1 MDITTRTK
9 IDAIWQGMWDNGMAD
24 AKTNITQ
31 ITYLLFIKMLD
42 DAQLKK
48 EANANAFGI
57 KVKNPTFKEGV
68 YIQNDEITV
77 TYEDLRWHNFV
88 HYSTE
93 KMYTIVKDYVFK
105 FIREMHNG
113 ENNAFARF
121 MTDAKL
127 DIPSGKILEKVIRGL
142 DDNELSLDNKEIMGD
157 VYEYLLAKLSV
168 NGTNGQFRT
177 PRHII
182 SMMVNLMQPKLGE
195 VICDPAMGSAGF
207 LMESA
212 KYIHAHQKS
221 ELNDTE
227 NRRKFNSE
235 MFYGNETDP
244 DMLRIGTMNMTL
256 HDVSDPQIFY
266 KNSLTDDNKDEYKYD
281 LILANPPFSGSLDA
295 NDLAKS
301 LKDICPSKSTELLF
315 IALFLR
321 SLKIGGR
328 CTSIVPVGV
337 VNNTN
342 EKAYTI
348 IRKELV
354 ENQRLRAIIYMPSGV
369 FKPYSGVQTAIIIF
383 DKTGNGGTDK
393 VWLYNMEAA
402 TDSANNDIYN
412 DTILNINEGNIEI
425 LSAITDAAAPTGT
438 TNIGTK
444 DTTATVVANA
454 ITQKALNI
462 NNGSSLAINADGLKI
477 ADTIN
482 NLGSIALGDGT
493 LTSAIDGTGGTT
505 VIDGNVTLANNL
517 TNQNVEITNG
527 SLIANSATDYIGST
541 NNLTIKNNGILD
553 LSSEDKS
560 INTVTLN
567 NLTVDNSAT
576 NAHVR

>member
-1 MDITTRTK
+1 MDATTRSK

-42 DAQLKK
+42 DNQMKK
-48 EANANAFGI
+48 EKNANALGGKI
-57 KVKNPTFKEGV
+57 KNPTFKDGIYLDDV
-68 YIQNDEITV
+68 KYD
-77 TYEDLRWHNFV
+77 DMRWHTFV
-88 HYSTE
+88 KFDTE
-93 KMYTIVKDYVFK
+93 KLFRVVRDYVFK
-105 FIREMHNG
+105 FIREMNDG
-113 ENNAFARF
+113 EDNAFSRF
-121 MTDAKL
+121 MSDAKL

-142 DDNELSLDNKEIMGD
+142 DDEELNLDNKEIMGD

-182 SMMVNLMQPKLGE
+182 HMMVELMNPKLGE

-212 KYIHAHQKS
+212 KHIIENQED
-221 ELNDTE
+221 ELNNKE
-227 NRRKFNSE
+227 NRAFFNSQ
-235 MFYGNETDP
+235 MFFGNETDP

-256 HDVSDPQIFY
+256 HDVSNPQIYY
-266 KNSLTDDNKDEYKYD
+266 KNSLTDDNKDTYKYD

-301 LKDICPSKSTELLF
+301 LKDMCPSKSTELLF

-328 CTSIVPVGV
+328 CASIVPVGV

-354 ENQRLRAIIYMPSGV
+354 EKQRLRAVIYMPSGV

-383 DKTGNGGTDK
+383 DKTDNGGTDN
-393 VWLYNMEAA
+393 VWLYNMEN
-402 TDSANNDIYN
+402 DGYSLDDKRNEIKLNDIP
-412 DTILNINEGNIEI
+412 DIIERFKN
-425 LSAITDAAAPTGT
+425 LDKE
-438 TNIGTK
+438 K
-444 DTTATVVANA
+444 DRTP
-454 ITQKALNI
+454 
-462 NNGSSLAINADGLKI
+462 
-477 ADTIN
+477 
-482 NLGSIALGDGT
+482 
-493 LTSAIDGTGGTT
+493 
-505 VIDGNVTLANNL
+505 
-517 TNQNVEITNG
+517 
-527 SLIANSATDYIGST
+527 Y
-541 NNLTIKNNGILD
+541 
-553 LSSEDKS
+553 DKS
-560 INTVTLN
+560 FFITKEQIVENGYVLSLN
-567 NLTVDNSAT
+567 KYQKKEIVKKTYRPTKEIIASIKDLEKQFNEIMEEIEKM
-576 NAHVR
+576 

>member
-221 ELNDTE
+221 EL
-227 NRRKFNSE
+227 
-235 MFYGNETDP
+235 
-244 DMLRIGTMNMTL
+244 
-256 HDVSDPQIFY
+256 
-266 KNSLTDDNKDEYKYD
+266 YD
-281 LILANPPFSGSLDA
+281 GVKQACE
-295 NDLAKS
+295 
-301 LKDICPSKSTELLF
+301 DI
-315 IALFLR
+315 
-321 SLKIGGR
+321 
-328 CTSIVPVGV
+328 
-337 VNNTN
+337 
-342 EKAYTI
+342 
-348 IRKELV
+348 KELKLNKGV
-354 ENQRLRAIIYMPSGV
+354 IINKQ
-369 FKPYSGVQTAIIIF
+369 F
-383 DKTGNGGTDK
+383 
-393 VWLYNMEAA
+393 
-402 TDSANNDIYN
+402 
-412 DTILNINEGNIEI
+412 
-425 LSAITDAAAPTGT
+425 
-438 TNIGTK
+438 
-444 DTTATVVANA
+444 
-454 ITQKALNI
+454 
-462 NNGSSLAINADGLKI
+462 
-477 ADTIN
+477 
-482 NLGSIALGDGT
+482 
-493 LTSAIDGTGGTT
+493 
-505 VIDGNVTLANNL
+505 
-517 TNQNVEITNG
+517 
-527 SLIANSATDYIGST
+527 
-541 NNLTIKNNGILD
+541 
-553 LSSEDKS
+553 KS
-560 INTVTLN
+560 I
-567 NLTVDNSAT
+567 
-576 NAHVR
+576 

>member
-42 DAQLKK
+42 DAQIKK
-48 EANANAFGI
+48 EANANAF
-57 KVKNPTFKEGV
+57 KVKLKNPTFPEGI
-68 YIQNDEITV
+68 YADELDENGNRLTI

-88 HYSTE
+88 TYDTE
-93 KMYTIVKDYVFK
+93 KAFHIVKDYVFK

-113 ENNAFARF
+113 ENNAFSRF

-142 DDNELSLDNKEIMGD
+142 NDKELNLDNKEIMGD

-182 SMMVNLMQPKLGE
+182 SMMVQLMQPKLRQK
-195 VICDPAMGSAGF
+195 ICDPAMGSAGF

-212 KYIHAHQKS
+212 KYIIEQDKGKG
-221 ELNDTE
+221 ELNDKET
-227 NRRKFNSE
+227 RRIFNSE

-256 HDVSDPQIFY
+256 HEVSDPQIY
-266 KNSLTDDNKDEYKYD
+266 YRNSLTDDNTDEYKYD

-301 LKDICPSKSTELLF
+301 LRDICPSKSTELLF
-315 IALFLR
+315 MALFLR
-321 SLKIGGR
+321 SLKTGGS
-328 CTSIVPVGV
+328 CASIVPVGV

-348 IRKELV
+348 IRKEIV
-354 ENQRLRAIIYMPSGV
+354 EKHKLRAIIYLPSGV

-383 DKTGNGGTDK
+383 DKQNTGGTDK
-393 VWLYNMEAA
+393 VWLYNMEA
-402 TDSANNDIYN
+402 DGYSLDDKRNEIKENDIPDIIERFHNPDLEADRTPYDKSFFITKQDIVDN
-412 DTILNINEGNIEI
+412 DYVLSLNKYQKKEI
-425 LSAITDAAAPTGT
+425 IKKEYRPTAE
-438 TNIGTK
+438 I
-444 DTTATVVANA
+444 V
-454 ITQKALNI
+454 
-462 NNGSSLAINADGLKI
+462 
-477 ADTIN
+477 
-482 NLGSIALGDGT
+482 GSIYELEEQFK
-493 LTSAIDGTGGTT
+493 AIMD
-505 VIDGNVTLANNL
+505 
-517 TNQNVEITNG
+517 EISKG
-527 SLIANSATDYIGST
+527 M
-541 NNLTIKNNGILD
+541 
-553 LSSEDKS
+553 E
-560 INTVTLN
+560 
-567 NLTVDNSAT
+567 
-576 NAHVR
+576 

>member
-393 VWLYNMEAA
+393 VWLYNMEADGYSLDDKRNDVDA
-402 TDSANNDIYN
+402 NDIP
-412 DTILNINEGNIEI
+412 DIIERFH
-425 LSAITDAAAPTGT
+425 
-438 TNIGTK
+438 
-444 DTTATVVANA
+444 
-454 ITQKALNI
+454 
-462 NNGSSLAINADGLKI
+462 
-477 ADTIN
+477 
-482 NLGSIALGDGT
+482 NLDKEESRT
-493 LTSAIDGTGGTT
+493 P
-505 VIDGNVTLANNL
+505 
-517 TNQNVEITNG
+517 
-527 SLIANSATDYIGST
+527 Y
-541 NNLTIKNNGILD
+541 
-553 LSSEDKS
+553 DKS
-560 INTVTLN
+560 FFITKQDI
-567 NLTVDNSAT
+567 VDNDYVLSLNKYQKKLLKRCIVQQKT
-576 NAHVR
+576 LLLQSTI

>member
-42 DAQLKK
+42 DAQIKK
-48 EANANAFGI
+48 EANANAFGVKI
-57 KVKNPTFKEGV
+57 KKPTFPEGTFAEDK
-68 YIQNDEITV
+68 DEDGNVIDV
-77 TYEDLRWHNFV
+77 VAYEDLRWHNFV
-88 HYSTE
+88 HFSTE
-93 KMYTIVKDYVFK
+93 KMYHIVKYFVFK

-113 ENNAFARF
+113 ENNAFSRF

-142 DDNELSLDNKEIMGD
+142 DDDELNLDNKEIMGD

-182 SMMVNLMQPKLGE
+182 NMMVQLMQPKLGE
-195 VICDPAMGSAGF
+195 KICDPAMGSAGF

-212 KYIHAHQKS
+212 KYIAENQKG
-221 ELNDTE
+221 ELNYKE
-227 NRRKFNSE
+227 SRYAFNNE

-256 HDVSDPQIFY
+256 HDVSNPQIYY
-266 KNSLTDDNKDEYKYD
+266 KNSLTDDNKDEFKYD

-328 CTSIVPVGV
+328 CASIVPVGV

-383 DKTGNGGTDK
+383 DKTENGGTDK
-393 VWLYNMEAA
+393 VWLYNMEA
-402 TDSANNDIYN
+402 DGFSLDDKRNEVKSNDIPDIIERFQNLDKEESRTPYEKSFFITKQDIVDN
-412 DTILNINEGNIEI
+412 NYVLSLNKYQKKEI
-425 LSAITDAAAPTGT
+425 VKKEYRPT
-438 TNIGTK
+438 
-444 DTTATVVANA
+444 A
-454 ITQKALNI
+454 
-462 NNGSSLAINADGLKI
+462 
-477 ADTIN
+477 
-482 NLGSIALGDGT
+482 
-493 LTSAIDGTGGTT
+493 
-505 VIDGNVTLANNL
+505 
-517 TNQNVEITNG
+517 EI
-527 SLIANSATDYIGST
+527 I
-541 NNLTIKNNGILD
+541 
-553 LSSEDKS
+553 KS
-560 INTVTLN
+560 IYDLEEQFKE
-567 NLTVDNSAT
+567 LMGEISKGME
-576 NAHVR
+576 